1 MAKEIA
7 QAVPSLSPE
16 TRYILRVRTVNA
28 FGIPSEWSE
37 AIDMTTDA
45 IVGENSV
52 NWGAADGLLGMA
64 ATETITEAGLSLED
78 VTDMIVTTPDLPA
91 GRIIRTTFCGELIA
105 SLDGNVGYV
114 VMTDEDDNE
123 IKGFFTGN
131 ITPAGNTM
139 SWFFVETSTGGPITR
154 KLRIALAVGSGSV
167 SMYAEPGRA
176 AQMVI
181 EDLGGAL

>member
-1 MAKEIA
+1 MAKEIT
-7 QAVPSLSPE
+7 QAVPSLLPE

-45 IVGENSV
+45 IEGENSV
-52 NWGAADGLLGMA
+52 NWGAADGLLGIA
-64 ATETITEAGLSLED
+64 TTETVTEAGLTPED
-78 VTDMIVTTPDLPA
+78 ITGMVVTTSDLPV

-105 SLDGNVGYV
+105 SLDDNVGYV

-123 IKGFFTGN
+123 IKRFFTGSL
-131 ITPAGNTM
+131 TPAGNTM
-139 SWFFVETSTGGPITR
+139 SWFFVETSVGGPITR
-154 KLRIALAVGSGSV
+154 KLRIALVLGSGSV
-167 SMYAEPGRA
+167 SMYAEPGRT

-181 EDLGGAL
+181 EDLGAAL